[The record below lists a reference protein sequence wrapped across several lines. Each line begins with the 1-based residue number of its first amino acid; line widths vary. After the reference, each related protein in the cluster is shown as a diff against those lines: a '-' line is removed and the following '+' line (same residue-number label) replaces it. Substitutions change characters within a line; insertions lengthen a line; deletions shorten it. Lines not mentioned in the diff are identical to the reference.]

1 MICVGLDEHDRAG
14 GKSIAQPPGGESQ
27 MSEMT
32 TPEIK
37 PSKSSQRVT
46 QPPGGASTDIFS
58 SIASAS
64 DSSSSDTGSENGEE
78 QPTAARRPYRLASNF
93 VLGDDPA
100 SVKPKLKLSKKKSA
114 PVVNPVT
121 GEVQE
126 RELTPGSPS
135 SPAAAAAVP
144 ATTAAVV
151 TAPPEPAKLNR
162 VPPGGHSTPL
172 W

>member
-1 MICVGLDEHDRAG
+1 MIHVGLDEHDRAG
-14 GKSIAQPPGGESQ
+14 GKSSVQPPGGESQ

-32 TPEIK
+32 SPDTK
-37 PSKSSQRVT
+37 PAKISQRVT

-58 SIASAS
+58 S
-64 DSSSSDTGSENGEE
+64 DCSSSDTGSENGEE
-78 QPTAARRPYRLASNF
+78 PVRRPYRLASSF
-93 VLGDDPA
+93 ILGDEQPA
-100 SVKPKLKLSKKKSA
+100 TSKAKPKLAKKKSV

-126 RELTPGSPS
+126 GEATPGTVTPTDT
-135 SPAAAAAVP
+135 P
-144 ATTAAVV
+144 TA
-151 TAPPEPAKLNR
+151 PEPAKLNR